1 MKTPSIK
8 PSHGGIRQGAG
19 RKAAYG
25 EPTKT
30 MRVPQSLIPVV
41 MDYLAGLKRA
51 PSAPAF
57 VFDALAPIPITTPR
71 TTTTVPFLGRRV
83 SAGKPTSGDD
93 YQEDAV
99 DLGKHLVRDPSST
112 FVIKVSGWSMR
123 DAGIADGDELV
134 VDRGVAAEDGRIVI
148 AGIAGELTVKRLKRT
163 DKGWLLQACNPDFDE
178 IPVGNKSELD
188 IWGVVTR
195 VLRVV

>member
-1 MKTPSIK
+1 MRAEPTK
-8 PSHGGIRQGAG
+8 PRHGGTRLGAG

-30 MRVPQSLIPVV
+30 VRVPQSLIPVV
-41 MDYLAGLKRA
+41 VGYLDEVKRRAQAPSETGGLKPIASMRA
-51 PSAPAF
+51 ATSVPA
-57 VFDALAPIPITTPR
+57 
-71 TTTTVPFLGRRV
+71 LGRRV
-83 SAGKPTSGDD
+83 RAGKPTSGDD

-112 FVIKVSGWSMR
+112 FVMKVAGWSMR

-134 VDRGVAAEDGRIVI
+134 VDRGVAPEDGRIVV
-148 AGIAGELTVKRLKRT
+148 ADVDGELTVKRLKRT
-163 DKGWLLQACNPDFDE
+163 TTGWLLQAANPDFAD
-178 IPVGNKSELD
+178 IPVGDKSELN

-195 VLRVV
+195 VIHAV

>member
-1 MKTPSIK
+1 MQPQPSK
-8 PSHGGIRQGAG
+8 PRHGGTRQGAG

-30 MRVPQSLIPVV
+30 VRVPQSLVPVV
-41 MDYLAGLKRA
+41 VGYLDAMKLSPAGAAANGTGLRPIATLRA
-51 PSAPAF
+51 A
-57 VFDALAPIPITTPR
+57 
-71 TTTTVPFLGRRV
+71 TTVPTLGRRV
-83 SAGKPTSGDD
+83 RAGNPTSGDD

-112 FVIKVSGWSMR
+112 FVMKVDGWSMR

-134 VDRGVAAEDGRIVI
+134 VDRGVTPKEGRIVI
-148 AGIAGELTVKRLKRT
+148 AEIDGELTVKRLKRT
-163 DKGWLLQACNPDFDE
+163 AVGWLLQASNPDFAD
-178 IPVGNKSELD
+178 IPVGGKNDLH

-195 VLRVV
+195 VLRAV

>member
-1 MKTPSIK
+1 MQPQPSK
-8 PSHGGIRQGAG
+8 PRHGGTRQGAG

-30 MRVPQSLIPVV
+30 VRVPQSLVSVV
-41 MDYLAGLKRA
+41 VSYLDAMRR
-51 PSAPAF
+51 PSAGGAYSASLRPIATLRTSTAVPA
-57 VFDALAPIPITTPR
+57 
-71 TTTTVPFLGRRV
+71 LGRRV
-83 SAGKPTSGDD
+83 RAGEPASGDD
-93 YQEDAV
+93 YQEDTV

-112 FVIKVSGWSMR
+112 FVMKVDGWSMR

-148 AGIAGELTVKRLKRT
+148 AEIDSELTVKRLKRT
-163 DKGWLLQACNPDFDE
+163 AVGWLLQASNPDFAD
-178 IPVGNKSELD
+178 IPIDDKNDLH

-195 VLRVV
+195 VLRAV

>member
-1 MKTPSIK
+1 MQPQLSK
-8 PSHGGIRQGAG
+8 PRHGGTRQGAG

-30 MRVPQSLIPVV
+30 VRVPQSLVPVV
-41 MDYLAGLKRA
+41 AGYLDAMKRMPAGAADGTGLRPIVA
-51 PSAPAF
+51 LRTATAVPA
-57 VFDALAPIPITTPR
+57 
-71 TTTTVPFLGRRV
+71 LGRRV
-83 SAGKPTSGDD
+83 RAGKPTSGDD

-99 DLGKHLVRDPSST
+99 DLGKYLVRDPRST
-112 FVIKVSGWSMR
+112 FIMTVDGWSMR

-148 AGIAGELTVKRLKRT
+148 ADIDGELTVKRLRRT
-163 DKGWLLQACNPDFDE
+163 ATGWLLQASNPDFADVP
-178 IPVGNKSELD
+178 IGDNNELH

-195 VLRVV
+195 VLRAV

>member
-1 MKTPSIK
+1 MQAQPSK
-8 PSHGGIRQGAG
+8 PRHGGTRQGAG

-30 MRVPQSLIPVV
+30 VRVPQSLVPVV
-41 MDYLAGLKRA
+41 VDYLDAMKVAAAGAADDGAGLRPIATLRA
-51 PSAPAF
+51 TTNVPA
-57 VFDALAPIPITTPR
+57 
-71 TTTTVPFLGRRV
+71 LGRLVR
-83 SAGKPTSGDD
+83 AGKPTSGDD

-112 FVIKVSGWSMR
+112 FVMKVDGWSMR

-148 AGIAGELTVKRLKRT
+148 ADIDGELTVKRLKRT
-163 DKGWLLQACNPDFDE
+163 ATGWLLQASNPDFADV
-178 IPVGNKSELD
+178 PVGDKNDLH

-195 VLRVV
+195 VLRAV

>member
-1 MKTPSIK
+1 MQPQPSK
-8 PSHGGIRQGAG
+8 PRHGGTRQGAG

-30 MRVPQSLIPVV
+30 VRVPHSLVPVV
-41 MDYLAGLKRA
+41 VGYLEAMKRTPDGGVAGTNLRPIATLRA
-51 PSAPAF
+51 PTSVTA
-57 VFDALAPIPITTPR
+57 
-71 TTTTVPFLGRRV
+71 LGRRV
-83 SAGKPTSGDD
+83 RAGKPTSGDD

-112 FVIKVSGWSMR
+112 FVMKVDGWSMR

-134 VDRGVAAEDGRIVI
+134 VDRGVTPEDGRIVI
-148 AGIAGELTVKRLKRT
+148 AEMDGELTLKRLKRT
-163 DKGWLLQACNPDFDE
+163 AVGWLLQASNPDFAD
-178 IPVGNKSELD
+178 IPIGDKNDLH

-195 VLRVV
+195 VLHAV

>member
-1 MKTPSIK
+1 MQPQPSK
-8 PSHGGIRQGAG
+8 PRHGGTRQGAG

-30 MRVPQSLIPVV
+30 VRVPQSLVSVV
-41 MDYLAGLKRA
+41 VSYLDAMRR
-51 PSAPAF
+51 PSAGGAYSASLRPIATLRTSTAVPA
-57 VFDALAPIPITTPR
+57 
-71 TTTTVPFLGRRV
+71 LGRRV
-83 SAGKPTSGDD
+83 RAGEPTSGDD
-93 YQEDAV
+93 YQEDTV

-112 FVIKVSGWSMR
+112 FVMKVDGWSMR

-148 AGIAGELTVKRLKRT
+148 AEIDSELTVKRLKRT
-163 DKGWLLQACNPDFDE
+163 AVGWLLQASNPDFAD
-178 IPVGNKSELD
+178 IPIDDKNDLH

-195 VLRVV
+195 VLRAV